1 MSWEALGAFAEL
13 IGAAGVMGSLL
24 YLAAQVRTSNR
35 ASAVQAKLESTRLLN
50 DFMDLLIQRPE
61 LNQLML
67 KGRKSLDSLSP
78 DEYQQ
83 FSNMSLK
90 AFWFFSAGHFQFR
103 RHTLAESDWFEVRA
117 VLDYWLRSQGC
128 KDWWAT
134 LGRSMYGDEF
144 VAFVESEI
152 TRLAAQQG
160 AAAAAAQLS
169 PIDPDRPLASAASA
183 TARSGG
189 AVPRS

>member
-1 MSWEALGAFAEL
+1 MMNWEALGAFAEL
-13 IGAAGVMGSLL
+13 IGAAGVIGSLL

-67 KGRKSLDSLSP
+67 KGRKGLDSLSP
-78 DEYQQ
+78 DEYLQ

-103 RHTLAESDWFEVRA
+103 RRTLADSDWVEVQA
-117 VLDYWLRSQGC
+117 VIRYWLRSKGC
-128 KDWWAT
+128 RDWWRK

-144 VAFVESEI
+144 VAFIESEI
-152 TRLAAQQG
+152 ARLVAHQG
-160 AAAAAAQLS
+160 AADGEPQRA
-169 PIDPDRPLASAASA
+169 PLDL
-183 TARSGG
+183 
-189 AVPRS
+189 

>member
-1 MSWEALGAFAEL
+1 MNWEALGAIAEL
-13 IGAAGVMGSLL
+13 TGAAGVIGSLL

-35 ASAVQAKLESTRLLN
+35 ASAVQAKLVSTRLLN

-61 LNQLML
+61 LNQVMRN
-67 KGRKSLDSLSP
+67 GRKSLDSLSP

-103 RHTLAESDWFEVRA
+103 RHALAESDWFEIRA
-117 VLDYWLRSQGC
+117 VLDYWLQSQGC
-128 KDWWAT
+128 KDWWGR

-152 TRLAAQQG
+152 LRLAAQG
-160 AAAAAAQLS
+160 AAADAAQLS
-169 PIDPDRPLASAASA
+169 PIDPDSHLASAKGA
-183 TARSGG
+183 TARSGD

>member
-1 MSWEALGAFAEL
+1 MNWEALGAFAEL
-13 IGAAGVMGSLL
+13 TGAAGVIASLL

-35 ASAVQAKLESTRLLN
+35 AAAVQAKLESTRLLN

-61 LNQLML
+61 LNQLMR

-103 RHTLAESDWFEVRA
+103 RHTLSESDWFEIRA
-117 VLDYWLRSQGC
+117 VLDYWLHSQGC
-128 KDWWAT
+128 KDWWRRV
-134 LGRSMYGDEF
+134 GRSMYGDEF
-144 VAFVESEI
+144 VAFIESEI
-152 TRLAAQQG
+152 TRLAAQQDLVADETPG
-160 AAAAAAQLS
+160 S
-169 PIDPDRPLASAASA
+169 
-183 TARSGG
+183 RS
-189 AVPRS
+189 

>member
-1 MSWEALGAFAEL
+1 M
-13 IGAAGVMGSLL
+13 IGSLL

-67 KGRKSLDSLSP
+67 KGRKGLDLLSP

-103 RHTLAESDWFEVRA
+103 RHTLAEGDWFEVRA

-128 KDWWAT
+128 KDWWGT

-160 AAAAAAQLS
+160 AAAPAAQLS
-169 PIDPDRPLASAASA
+169 RIAPDRPLASAASA

-189 AVPRS
+189 AVPRT

>member
-13 IGAAGVMGSLL
+13 IGAAGVIGSLL

-50 DFMDLLIQRPE
+50 DFMDLLITHPE

-67 KGRKSLDSLSP
+67 KARKGLDLLAP

-103 RHTLAESDWFEVRA
+103 RHTLAESDWFEVQA

-128 KDWWAT
+128 KDWWET
-134 LGRSMYGDEF
+134 LGRSMAENLHLFDYGR
-144 VAFVESEI
+144 S
-152 TRLAAQQG
+152 
-160 AAAAAAQLS
+160 S
-169 PIDPDRPLASAASA
+169 PCTPDTFRNGPDHPAGQSHRRGVFLFMVDP
-183 TARSGG
+183 GNCG
-189 AVPRS
+189 

>member
-1 MSWEALGAFAEL
+1 MNWEAIGALAEL
-13 IGAAGVMGSLL
+13 IGAAGVIGSLL
-24 YLAAQVRTSNR
+24 YLAAQVRTGNR
-35 ASAVQAKLESTRLLN
+35 ASAVEAKLESTRLLN

-67 KGRKSLDSLSP
+67 KGRKRLDSLSP

-117 VLDYWLRSQGC
+117 VIDYWLRSQGC
-128 KDWWAT
+128 RDWWQK

-144 VAFVESEI
+144 VAFIESEI
-152 TRLAAQQG
+152 TMLAAQPG
-160 AAAAAAQLS
+160 AAADAAQLS
-169 PIDPDRPLASAASA
+169 RIDPDSLLASATTAR
-183 TARSGG
+183 ARSGG
-189 AVPRS
+189 GVPRS